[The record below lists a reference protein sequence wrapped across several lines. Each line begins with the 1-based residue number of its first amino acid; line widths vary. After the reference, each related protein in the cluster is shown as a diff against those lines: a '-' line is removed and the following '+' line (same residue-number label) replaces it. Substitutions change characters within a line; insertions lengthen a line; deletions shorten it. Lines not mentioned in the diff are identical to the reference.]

1 MDRNSEVKTP
11 CVAKCKNQEGIC
23 NGCLRTMKEISEWRL
38 MNDEAHTQAI
48 AQIQGTESTHTC
60 ERCGNPAYCA
70 IDDNQ
75 QSCWCF
81 ELSKRDTSSLPEGKC
96 VCRACLASLPLR

>member
-1 MDRNSEVKTP
+1 MKTP

-23 NGCLRTMKEISEWRL
+23 SGCLRTMKEISEWRL

-96 VCRACLASLPLR
+96 VCRACLASLPPQ